1 MPFDTGLMTRSRLR
15 YAGLGGRGRGE
26 RFADGRPIVFLHGLT
41 FDRRMWDP
49 ILDALPPEQRAIAFD
64 LPGHGSSPALARH
77 DLESV
82 ADAVHEAVL
91 AAGLDRPLM
100 VGHSIGAPIASIY
113 ASKYP
118 ASGVVNVDSPV
129 RVEPLAQMVQSIAPQ
144 LQERLRHGLVDDLPA
159 EHAHRARAGGLPP
172 PAARGGRRRPA
183 ARARLL
189 VGPAPAERGRPR
201 GVRRDDDAPAG
212 RHGRAVPRRRRASRS
227 RRRIRRGSSSGCR
240 GPSSRSGPSGITSPS
255 SSGPRASP
263 RSCWRSRRRF
273 LSKLGRECGPRR
285 RIHGASSRS
294 RRSRSSA
301 SRSSTRGCRR

>member
-1 MPFDTGLMTRSRLR
+1 
-15 YAGLGGRGRGE
+15 
-26 RFADGRPIVFLHGLT
+26 
-41 FDRRMWDP
+41 MWDP

-64 LPGHGSSPALARH
+64 LPGHGTSPALARH

-144 LQERLRHGLVDDLPA
+144 LHDDFDTVWSTIFRPSMHIERVPEVHRHLLRAGDDVDQQLVLGYWADLLLRSVDDVAAFVETTMRRLADAGMPYLAVTREPFSAEDQAWLLERLPQA
-159 EHAHRARAGGLPP
+159 ELAVWPVGHHFPQLERPEGF
-172 PAARGGRRRPA
+172 AALMLA
-183 ARARLL
+183 F
-189 VGPAPAERGRPR
+189 AEEVFG
-201 GVRRDDDAPAG
+201 
-212 RHGRAVPRRRRASRS
+212 
-227 RRRIRRGSSSGCR
+227 
-240 GPSSRSGPSGITSPS
+240 
-255 SSGPRASP
+255 
-263 RSCWRSRRRF
+263 
-273 LSKLGRECGPRR
+273 SKLGRECGPRR

-294 RRSRSSA
+294 RPSRSSA